1 MKKAW
6 LNKKYI
12 AKLACRWTTGVFSL
26 LGIVGT
32 FASLSEIAPEEWPV
46 PYKILLSLGI
56 VAVVWL
62 FFLDLSARP
71 LVLNC
76 KRKMN
81 KI

>member
-32 FASLSEIAPEEWPV
+32 FASLSEIAPEEWLV
-46 PYKILLSLGI
+46 PYKILLSL
-56 VAVVWL
+56 
-62 FFLDLSARP
+62 
-71 LVLNC
+71 
-76 KRKMN
+76 
-81 KI
+81 